1 MKNRSTSYCVGTP
14 KYWNAEW
21 RDRTNKCYML
31 CPCSIALKKHYFIK
45 QNCILFWW
53 NVWISYSEPKELTAT
68 EIMKFNVFK
77 RNLCELWISWK
88 NCHKSCSYQEIS
100 VPKRTWD
107 LHIESHLRLVIWR
120 MKNGTKRK
128 SEFRCPFIK
137 FVLALYDFVLRI
149 LFKTKVMIIITF
161 NALNIF
167 ILILLTWLAFWFFYI
182 LNSLFYDK
190 VFKLLDLWIV
200 S

>member
-1 MKNRSTSYCVGTP
+1 MLDVGLQFQPCCAPTQQPLKNIISSNKIVFCFDEMFEFHIVKVKNWQLLKWWYSRS
-14 KYWNAEW
+14 YWN
-21 RDRTNKCYML
+21 
-31 CPCSIALKKHYFIK
+31 
-45 QNCILFWW
+45 
-53 NVWISYSEPKELTAT
+53 
-68 EIMKFNVFK
+68 MKFNVFK

-107 LHIESHLRLVIWR
+107 LLTESHLRLVIWR